1 MARLRRCAACSGL
14 GERTRSILPTTVPT
28 QFSSKTRSCCTK
40 TSPWSPALARTNAS
54 PRSSQPKRPHARLAT
69 ASAGSGR
76 RNLDGGDV
84 LRRYGGKVWVGRGG
98 RTNQE
103 GIDQLASLL
112 SELGAEVITVPLTK
126 VLHLKTA
133 VTALPDGTVVGYEPL
148 VDDPDMFENFMAVP
162 EEAGAHVVLLGGN
175 KVLMSTSA
183 PKTKE
188 LFEARGL
195 DVVAVDIS
203 EYEARGL
210 CDLSVRAH
218 ARTRRLTSSGRGAI
232 APALI

>member
-1 MARLRRCAACSGL
+1 MARLRRCAACSGW
-14 GERTRSILPTTVPT
+14 ETHEVD
-28 QFSSKTRSCCTK
+28 
-40 TSPWSPALARTNAS
+40 PADDCPDSVFVEDTLVLYEDLAVVTAPARTNAS

-69 ASAGSGR
+69 ASAGSRGA
-76 RNLDGGDV
+76 RNTDGGDV
-84 LRRYGGKVWVGRGG
+84 LQYGGKVWVGRGG

-162 EEAGAHVVLLGGN
+162 EEAGAHVVLL
-175 KVLMSTSA
+175 
-183 PKTKE
+183 
-188 LFEARGL
+188 
-195 DVVAVDIS
+195 VA
-203 EYEARGL
+203 
-210 CDLSVRAH
+210 
-218 ARTRRLTSSGRGAI
+218 TRS
-232 APALI
+232 